1 MVSLRARLFKPVLK
15 WKLCF
20 NGAVVPNLAE
30 EVKKQFAANYKEVPK
45 KGYTIIHKET
55 ENKTR
60 YIIIR
65 KDSNQTAKKVIFY
78 LHGGIYIMP
87 LLDMFY
93 PIAYKFCNMR
103 DDLEVVLLD
112 YDTAPEFKYPTQLN
126 QAMEVWNILTK
137 TYRPED
143 IIIGG
148 DSAGGNLNLALTL
161 KLQNDF
167 NISPKACF
175 FLSPWTDMTCSG
187 QSYKDN
193 YQVDIIFGE
202 SKCPLTEEKRQQIVN
217 SEFHC
222 YIKPEDDRNDPYIS
236 PVFADYKIFPNS
248 LFIVGSEEVLLDD
261 TIRIVDKL
269 KANGKEVDL
278 IKEEGMFHDYPLYYH
293 VIPEGQMAFN
303 KIKEF
308 INENFK

>member
-1 MVSLRARLFKPVLK
+1 MVSLRGRFFKFLLN
-15 WKLCF
+15 WKF
-20 NGAVVPNLAE
+20 NLNGVVVPNLAE
-30 EVKKQFAANYKEVPK
+30 EVKKQFASNYKDVPK

-60 YIIIR
+60 YAIVR
-65 KDSNQTAKKVIFY
+65 KDTNQPAKKVILYF
-78 LHGGIYIMP
+78 HGGIYIMP

-93 PIAYKFCNMR
+93 PLAYEFCDIR
-103 DDLEVVLLD
+103 DDIEVVLLD
-112 YDTAPEFKYPTQLN
+112 YDTAPEFKYPTQIN
-126 QAMEVWNILTK
+126 QAMEIWDILTK

-148 DSAGGNLNLALTL
+148 DSAGGNLNLVLNM
-161 KLQNDF
+161 KLQNEF

-193 YQVDIIFGE
+193 YQVDILFGE

-222 YIKPEDDRNDPYIS
+222 YITPEDDRKNPYIS
-236 PVFADYKIFPNS
+236 PVFGDYKVFPKS

-269 KANGKEVDL
+269 KANGKDVQL
-278 IKEEGMFHDYPLYYH
+278 IKEEGMFHDFPLYYQY
-293 VIPEGQMAFN
+293 IPEGRMAMD

-308 INENFK
+308 INENFN